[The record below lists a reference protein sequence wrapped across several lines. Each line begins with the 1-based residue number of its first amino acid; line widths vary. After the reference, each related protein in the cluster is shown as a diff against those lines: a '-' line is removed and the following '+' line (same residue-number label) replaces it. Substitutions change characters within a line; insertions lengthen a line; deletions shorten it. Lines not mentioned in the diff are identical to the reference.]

1 MHTMLVQSNFLN
13 RSFKINFEFRNMN
26 DSTLTF
32 LVLFGSEE
40 QNFNVNTKIL
50 NLTVLFLKDTG
61 RFHDPLI

>member
-1 MHTMLVQSNFLN
+1 
-13 RSFKINFEFRNMN
+13 MN

-40 QNFNVNTKIL
+40 QNFDVNAKIL
-50 NLTVLFLKDTG
+50 NLTVLFLKKTG

>member
-1 MHTMLVQSNFLN
+1 MLVQSSFLN

-40 QNFNVNTKIL
+40 QNFDVNAKIL
-50 NLTVLFLKDTG
+50 NLTVLFLKKTG